1 MFAIALILGFVE
13 YPFFPVAKVIPS
25 DMSAARRSLSYERT
39 PRVLV
44 LEQQGCLPCLA
55 LKRELEPEFAALR
68 AVGWKIGTTADCHVQ
83 IVDIGDQPRYAV
95 FAVDGTPAIVRFDG
109 IGVVKNSLTTVRTP
123 VDRWSI
129 GLLLKGVDERPQPE
143 PRPFY
148 ATRPAGIVR
157 EKSYYCPSC
166 QR

>member
-13 YPFFPVAKVIPS
+13 YPFFPVAKVDQSPTPK
-25 DMSAARRSLSYERT
+25 SLSEERI
-39 PRVLV
+39 PRILILV
-44 LEQQGCLPCLA
+44 QQGCLPCVA

-68 AVGWKIGTTADCHVQ
+68 SVGWKIGTTADCHVQ
-83 IVDIGDQPRYAV
+83 IVDIGQQPRYAV

-109 IGVVKNSLTTVRTP
+109 IGVVKNSLPTVRTP

-148 ATRPAGIVR
+148 VTRPAGIVR
-157 EKSYYCPSC
+157 EKSYYCPNC
-166 QR
+166 RN